1 MPGEWIGSAVQGAGS
16 VLGAGL
22 GYYFNNKLM
31 DKQHQYNMK
40 ENEHAAALNFGYNE
54 KSADAADA
62 RARSFYNDF
71 NSPEAVRRQLEAAG
85 LSVGLMYGGAGAS
98 GQGHA
103 STQGMQGQGGG
114 NQQGKTTTPNG
125 AMITEGALAASQVA
139 KNVAEAKKSNADAN
153 ATNTY
158 KKDLFEAERLNWDIR
173 NAKDS
178 ATLGADV
185 MKAWAIIDNMAA
197 DTQVKHMQAFETLTS
212 AWDNIAGIHLKKDQ
226 AELLKKQAKY
236 YDAAADN
243 FGLTREMEKELREKG
258 FEVEMLK
265 NNGKLGLMLW
275 YGKKFFEM
283 FPGEQISEKVKP
295 QDSVTTG
302 VHDKNGTKTGYKM
315 GDWSGFK

>member
-1 MPGEWIGSAVQGAGS
+1 MSEFTNFAAQAGQSA
-16 VLGAGL
+16 LGAGFGWL
-22 GYYFNNKLM
+22 ANRNLM
-31 DKQHQYNMK
+31 KKQHEYNVK
-40 ENEHAAALNFGYNE
+40 EMEIAGKLNYGYGE
-54 KSADAADA
+54 MAADESDKRA
-62 RARSFYNDF
+62 RAIYNDF
-71 NSPEAVRRQLEAAG
+71 NSPEAIKRQLESAG
-85 LSVGLMYGGAGAS
+85 LSVGLMYGGAGAA
-98 GQGHA
+98 GQGRA
-103 STQGMQGQGGG
+103 TTQGAQGAGAG
-114 NQQGKTTTPNG
+114 NQQGKTVTPNG
-125 AMITEGALAASQVA
+125 QMITEGALAASQVA
-139 KNVAEAKKSNADAN
+139 KNIAEAKKSNADAN

-283 FPGEQISEKVKP
+283 FPGEEISEKVKP

-302 VHDKNGTKTGYKM
+302 VHDQNGTRTGYKM
-315 GDWSGFK
+315 GDWSGMK